1 MNLFCN
7 KIKAFAAT
15 IGCMMSLSLLTG
27 CDVHEFPEV
36 LPPVETNA
44 NLTINLDFDTEMP
57 LYKEILQA
65 KPRSGNNPA
74 AYDTRH
80 IISVHRLLANGNYDR
95 TADTIVSFSCDDIE
109 NLNCSR
115 EITLPQGDYNLFV
128 WTDFV
133 NEGSLADKF
142 YKTSDFTEI
151 ILSDKNNHVGSC
163 DYRDGFRGLQQASLK
178 VDKHNEVTVEMKRPM
193 AKFKFISTDY
203 ADFVET
209 MLKMEALKKSQGLS
223 SSNDAP
229 SDSRTINPDDYKV
242 IFRYNGFMPCSYNMF
257 TDKPADSWT
266 GVSFNGALEP
276 IGQNEVELGFD
287 YVFVNGTEA
296 SVAVML
302 EVYNKDNEL
311 VASSRTINIPLKRS
325 HLTIV
330 KGSFLTSIAGG
341 GVGIVPDFDGEYN
354 VEII

>member
-1 MNLFCN
+1 MNKFLSKF
-7 KIKAFAAT
+7 KSLTAT
-15 IGCMMSLSLLTG
+15 LACLTSLSLLTG

-36 LPPVETNA
+36 TPPVETKA
-44 NLTINLDFDTEMP
+44 PITINLDFDTEMP
-57 LYKEILQA
+57 LYKEVLQA
-65 KPRSGNNPA
+65 KPRSGNTPN

-80 IISVHRLLANGNYDR
+80 IISVHRLLANGSYDR
-95 TADTIVSFSCDDIE
+95 TADTIVTFSCDDVAT
-109 NLNCSR
+109 LNCSR
-115 EITLPQGDYNLFV
+115 EITLSQGNYNLFV

-133 NEGSLADKF
+133 NEGSLSDKF

-163 DYRDGFRGLQQASLK
+163 DYRDGFRGLQQANINVGS
-178 VDKHNEVTVEMKRPM
+178 HNEVTVEMKRPM

-209 MLKMEALKKSQGLS
+209 MLKMEALKKNKELS

-229 SDSRTINPDDYKV
+229 SDSRTINPDDYTV
-242 IFRYNGFMPCSYNMF
+242 IFRYSGFMPCSYNMF

-266 GVSFNGALEP
+266 GVSFNGALIP
-276 IGQNEVELGFD
+276 TGPNEVELGFD
-287 YVFVNGTEA
+287 YVFVNGSEA
-296 SVAVML
+296 TVAVTL

-311 VASSRTINIPLKRS
+311 VASSRTITVPLNRS
-325 HLTIV
+325 RLTIV

-354 VEII
+354 IEIR